1 MVHQKKSKIIKIFD
15 IFYNK
20 NFYQVYRFVFFGIL
34 VVLIDLFFY
43 YLLYFLNLLSFQ
55 NSKRLS
61 FIIGAF
67 FAFIFN
73 KKYVFFNKRRSFS
86 QITYFS
92 LLYFTT
98 FVINTLTHDIVL
110 YITNISI
117 IAFLISTF
125 ISATINYFSM
135 KLFIFKTH

>member
-1 MVHQKKSKIIKIFD
+1 
-15 IFYNK
+15 
-20 NFYQVYRFVFFGIL
+20 
-34 VVLIDLFFY
+34 
-43 YLLYFLNLLSFQ
+43 

-73 KKYVFFNKRRSFS
+73 KKYVFFNQGRSFS

-98 FVINTLTHDIVL
+98 FIINTLTHDIVL
-110 YITNISI
+110 YISNISI

-125 ISATINYFSM
+125 ISATINYFLM
-135 KLFIFKTH
+135 KLFIFKNH